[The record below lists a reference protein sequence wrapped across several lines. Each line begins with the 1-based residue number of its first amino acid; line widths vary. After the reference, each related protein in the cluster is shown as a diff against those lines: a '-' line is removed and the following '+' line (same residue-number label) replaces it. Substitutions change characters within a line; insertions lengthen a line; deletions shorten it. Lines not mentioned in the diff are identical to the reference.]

1 MFKIKNWGARSAGIT
16 ATIMIHLIV
25 LLILFPPTLTQQPL
39 LSEKHS
45 GPVDGEDVVF
55 IDPTIHY
62 NLADTNKATKA
73 FKDAIAQRDMCK
85 DADANFVGLGMRWY
99 SATGIVVHVAKG
111 YSAEKAGLLVGDR
124 IVDPEILAGDFTE
137 ADVGRQI
144 ALVVERYNVRIRLI
158 VRLEKVCFLKQPHV
172 DVLDF

>member
-1 MFKIKNWGARSAGIT
+1 M
-16 ATIMIHLIV
+16 
-25 LLILFPPTLTQQPL
+25 
-39 LSEKHS
+39 
-45 GPVDGEDVVF
+45 
-55 IDPTIHY
+55 
-62 NLADTNKATKA
+62 
-73 FKDAIAQRDMCK
+73 
-85 DADANFVGLGMRWY
+85 
-99 SATGIVVHVAKG
+99 HVAKG
-111 YSAEKAGLLVGDR
+111 YSAEKAGLHVGDR